1 MDCQILPEIN
11 PYVYYFREQ
20 YKGETDIKQKR
31 QENKIIF
38 PSLDRGGGMCD
49 LDGDERGE
57 KGGEGATDP
66 GNHKKKKA

>member
-1 MDCQILPEIN
+1 M
-11 PYVYYFREQ
+11 
-20 YKGETDIKQKR
+20 
-31 QENKIIF
+31 F

-57 KGGEGATDP
+57 KGGEGAIDP